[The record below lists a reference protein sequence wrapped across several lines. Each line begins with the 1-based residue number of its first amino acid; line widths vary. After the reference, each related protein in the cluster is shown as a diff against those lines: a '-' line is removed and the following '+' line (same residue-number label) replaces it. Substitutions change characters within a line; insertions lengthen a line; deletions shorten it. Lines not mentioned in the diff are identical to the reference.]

1 MMTKI
6 KIIAGTIRQG
16 RFGLQPAEWI
26 LKLAKEQNVDAE
38 FELVDLKDLSL
49 PLFDE
54 PTPPAAGQ
62 PLTTEVGKK
71 WSQIVDEADGFIY
84 VTGEYDHTIPASLSN
99 ALQYLYSEWQDKPVA
114 YVGYGAAVGG
124 ARSIEHLRQM
134 AGQLGQFDI
143 DSHVLIPNYW
153 GQLNEQGAWTPSQQ
167 QTDEAIA
174 LVKKLAFWTN
184 VFKEARAKIA

>member
-1 MMTKI
+1 MTKI
-6 KIIAGTIRQG
+6 KIIAGTTRQS

-26 LKLAKEQNVDAE
+26 HKLALEQGVDVE
-38 FELVDLKDLSL
+38 FELVDLKDLGL

-71 WSQIVDEADGFIY
+71 WAQIVDEADGFIF

-99 ALQYLYSEWQDKPVA
+99 ALQYLYAEWQNKPVA

-124 ARSIEHLRQM
+124 ARSIEHLRQV
-134 AGQLGQFDI
+134 AGQLGHFDI
-143 DSHVLIPNYW
+143 DTHVLIPNYW
-153 GQLNEQGAWTPSQQ
+153 SQLDEQGAWTPNESQISDG
-167 QTDEAIA
+167 TD
-174 LVKKLAFWTN
+174 LVKKLVFWTN
-184 VFKEARAKIA
+184 VFKDARAKLA